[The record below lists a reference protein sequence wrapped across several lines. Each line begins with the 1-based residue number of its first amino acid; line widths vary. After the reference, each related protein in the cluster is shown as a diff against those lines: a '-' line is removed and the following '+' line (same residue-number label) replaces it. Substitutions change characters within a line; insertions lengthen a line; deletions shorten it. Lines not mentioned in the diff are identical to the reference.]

1 MVNQTENSAELF
13 AVVGAGYRTYE
24 PPKRKRTFREK
35 LKGKPIFSPILRFE
49 KREIHTVF
57 LCFPNLALTKN
68 LSPRLLAKSCGA
80 ALKTG
85 ISGRKTRKKEDRMP
99 KRKPSFNT
107 IYISERVQECLRPI
121 ARCALT
127 TVVAPM
133 GYGKTTAI
141 NWFLAEKTKGGKA
154 VAIRLSIYSEKLPML
169 WRSAQD
175 AFRFAGLDVLSAFD
189 FPTGE
194 AAATLVLEELCRA
207 FSSGKTAY
215 YLFLDDFHLLR
226 DERAVRFICRIS
238 ARLPENAHLIVA
250 SRDRFLPAGEIV
262 RLGGNLH
269 QIGMEQLRLNHTELA
284 VYAHRCGADLSEQQ
298 LEALLRSSEGWF
310 SAIYLNLR
318 ALSERG
324 RLPDG
329 SSDIFEMFTAAMIDP
344 LEPDRQEFLA
354 VMGLAD
360 EFTAEMARFVTEN
373 PETDAIIQDLTCQN
387 AFVTRLPD
395 SQRYRFHHM
404 MKECALRKFH
414 TLPQTVQTRYW
425 NRFGSWYGAHGQ
437 YLHALGAYGRSGNND
452 AALTIIEK
460 DAGNLLSAL
469 HPEELLE
476 RLNACPE
483 EVLMRHP
490 TAILVLMRR
499 LFTWRQI
506 PKMLQLKALLER
518 AIAERSDMPE
528 EERGNLLGECDL
540 IMSFLMYNDITKMS
554 QLHRSASRQMS
565 RPAVTIQAGSS
576 WTFGSPSV
584 LMMYYRAPGELQKE
598 MHEMHE
604 CMPHY
609 YRITNGHG
617 LGAELVM
624 DAEASFMQGKLREAE
639 IGLARA
645 RAAIAGSGQEN
656 MALCCDFLELRLLGS
671 GGRRRLDVKA
681 RAEALLARHDV
692 VLLNMFESILAY
704 YYALLQE
711 AEKIPDVFRIHR
723 LDTVNYFAPGKPM
736 MELIENQVYLA
747 QGEFPRVIGRS
758 EPQLAVCE
766 SLHYALVALHIRLQT
781 ASAYEALGNRAMA
794 RKLLVRALEDA
805 EPDGFVLP
813 FAENAPYLM
822 DHYSALSRE
831 LETPFAASV
840 CELSGRWLSRQ
851 QTSGSRQE
859 PIEALR
865 ELSERERSVAQLMA
879 LRKTNRE
886 IAETL
891 FLSEGTVKQYINR
904 IYSKLQLTGTAQEKR
919 RALTALLQKN

>member
-1 MVNQTENSAELF
+1 
-13 AVVGAGYRTYE
+13 
-24 PPKRKRTFREK
+24 
-35 LKGKPIFSPILRFE
+35 
-49 KREIHTVF
+49 
-57 LCFPNLALTKN
+57 
-68 LSPRLLAKSCGA
+68 
-80 ALKTG
+80 
-85 ISGRKTRKKEDRMP
+85 MP

-107 IYISERVQECLRPI
+107 IYISKRVQECLCPI
-121 ARCALT
+121 AHCALT

-154 VAIRLSIYSEKLPML
+154 VAIRMSIYSEKLPML

-175 AFRFAGLDVLSAFD
+175 AFRFAGLDVLSAYD

-194 AAATLVLEELCRA
+194 AAAMLVLEELCRA

-238 ARLPENAHLIVA
+238 ARLPDNAHLIVA

-269 QIGMEQLRLNHTELA
+269 QIGMEHLRLNHTELA
-284 VYAHRCGADLSEQQ
+284 VYAHRCGAELSEQQ

-324 RLPDG
+324 RLPDA

-344 LEPDRQEFLA
+344 LPPGRQEFLA

-404 MKECALRKFH
+404 MKECALRKFR
-414 TLPQTVQTRYW
+414 TLPEQSQTRYW
-425 NRFGSWYGAHGQ
+425 NRFGVWYGAHGQ

-483 EVLMRHP
+483 EVLTRHP

-518 AIAERSDMPE
+518 AIAESTDMPE

-554 QLHRSASRQMS
+554 RLHRSASRQMS

-598 MHEMHE
+598 THEMHE

-639 IGLARA
+639 IGLERA
-645 RAAIAGSGQEN
+645 RAAIAGSRQEN
-656 MALCCDFLELRLLGS
+656 MALCCDFLELRLLRS
-671 GGRRRLDVKA
+671 GGRHRLDIKA

-711 AEKIPDVFRIHR
+711 PEKIPDVFRLHR

-758 EPQLAVCE
+758 EPLLSVCG

-822 DHYSALSRE
+822 NHYSALSRE
-831 LETPFAASV
+831 LETPFAAAV
-840 CELSGRWLSRQ
+840 CELSECWISRQ

>member
-1 MVNQTENSAELF
+1 
-13 AVVGAGYRTYE
+13 
-24 PPKRKRTFREK
+24 
-35 LKGKPIFSPILRFE
+35 
-49 KREIHTVF
+49 
-57 LCFPNLALTKN
+57 
-68 LSPRLLAKSCGA
+68 
-80 ALKTG
+80 
-85 ISGRKTRKKEDRMP
+85 MP

-189 FPTGE
+189 FPTSE

-269 QIGMEQLRLNHTELA
+269 QIGMEHLRLNHTELA
-284 VYAHRCGADLSEQQ
+284 VYAHRCGAELSEQQ

-324 RLPDG
+324 RLPDA

-344 LEPDRQEFLA
+344 LPPGRQEFLA

-404 MKECALRKFH
+404 MKECALRKFR
-414 TLPQTVQTRYW
+414 TLPEQSQICYW
-425 NRFGSWYGAHGQ
+425 NRFGSWYGAQGQ
-437 YLHALGAYGRSGNND
+437 YLHALGAYGRSGNSD

-483 EVLMRHP
+483 EVLTRHP

-518 AIAERSDMPE
+518 AIAESPDMPE

-554 QLHRSASRQMS
+554 ELHRSASRQMS

-598 MHEMHE
+598 THEMHE

-624 DAEASFMQGKLREAE
+624 DAEASFMQGKLHEAE

-671 GGRRRLDVKA
+671 GGRHRLDVKA

-711 AEKIPDVFRIHR
+711 AEKIPDVFRLHR

-758 EPQLAVCE
+758 EPLLSGCE

-822 DHYSALSRE
+822 NHYSALSRE

-840 CELSGRWLSRQ
+840 CELSERWLSRQ

>member
-1 MVNQTENSAELF
+1 
-13 AVVGAGYRTYE
+13 
-24 PPKRKRTFREK
+24 
-35 LKGKPIFSPILRFE
+35 
-49 KREIHTVF
+49 
-57 LCFPNLALTKN
+57 
-68 LSPRLLAKSCGA
+68 
-80 ALKTG
+80 
-85 ISGRKTRKKEDRMP
+85 MP

-154 VAIRLSIYSEKLPML
+154 VAIRMSIYSEKLPML

-269 QIGMEQLRLNHTELA
+269 QIGMEHLRLNHTELA
-284 VYAHRCGADLSEQQ
+284 VYAHRCGAELSEQQ

-324 RLPDG
+324 RLPDA

-344 LEPDRQEFLA
+344 LPPGRQEFLA

-404 MKECALRKFH
+404 MKECALRKFR
-414 TLPQTVQTRYW
+414 TLPEQSQICYW
-425 NRFGSWYGAHGQ
+425 NRFGSWYGAQGQ
-437 YLHALGAYGRSGNND
+437 YLHALGAYGRSGNSD

-483 EVLMRHP
+483 EVLTRHP

-518 AIAERSDMPE
+518 AIAESPDMPE

-554 QLHRSASRQMS
+554 ELHRSASRQMS
-565 RPAVTIQAGSS
+565 RSAVTIQAGSS

-598 MHEMHE
+598 TREMHE

-624 DAEASFMQGKLREAE
+624 DAEASFMQGKLHEAE

-711 AEKIPDVFRIHR
+711 AEKIPDVFRLHR

-758 EPQLAVCE
+758 EPLLSGCE

-822 DHYSALSRE
+822 NHYSALSRE

-840 CELSGRWLSRQ
+840 CELSERWLSRQ

>member
-1 MVNQTENSAELF
+1 
-13 AVVGAGYRTYE
+13 
-24 PPKRKRTFREK
+24 
-35 LKGKPIFSPILRFE
+35 
-49 KREIHTVF
+49 
-57 LCFPNLALTKN
+57 
-68 LSPRLLAKSCGA
+68 
-80 ALKTG
+80 
-85 ISGRKTRKKEDRMP
+85 MP

-189 FPTGE
+189 FPTSE

-269 QIGMEQLRLNHTELA
+269 QIGMEHLRLNHTELA
-284 VYAHRCGADLSEQQ
+284 VYAHRCGAELSEQQ

-324 RLPDG
+324 RLPDA

-344 LEPDRQEFLA
+344 LPPDRQEFLA

-404 MKECALRKFH
+404 MKECALRKFR
-414 TLPQTVQTRYW
+414 TLPEQSQICYW
-425 NRFGSWYGAHGQ
+425 NRFGSWYGAQGQ
-437 YLHALGAYGRSGNND
+437 YLHALGAYGKSGNSD

-483 EVLMRHP
+483 EVLTRHP

-518 AIAERSDMPE
+518 AIAESPDMPE

-554 QLHRSASRQMS
+554 ELHRSASRQMS

-598 MHEMHE
+598 THEMHE

-624 DAEASFMQGKLREAE
+624 DAEASFMQGKLHEAE
-639 IGLARA
+639 IGLERA

-711 AEKIPDVFRIHR
+711 AEKIPDVFRLHR

-758 EPQLAVCE
+758 EPLLSGCE

-794 RKLLVRALEDA
+794 RKLLARALEDA

-822 DHYSALSRE
+822 NHYSALSRE

-840 CELSGRWLSRQ
+840 CELSERWLSRQ

>member
-1 MVNQTENSAELF
+1 MQC
-13 AVVGAGYRTYE
+13 RE
-24 PPKRKRTFREK
+24 P
-35 LKGKPIFSPILRFE
+35 
-49 KREIHTVF
+49 
-57 LCFPNLALTKN
+57 
-68 LSPRLLAKSCGA
+68 
-80 ALKTG
+80 
-85 ISGRKTRKKEDRMP
+85 RKKEDAMS

-154 VAIRLSIYSEKLPML
+154 VAIRMSIYSEKLPML

-269 QIGMEQLRLNHTELA
+269 QIGMEHLRLNHTELA
-284 VYAHRCGADLSEQQ
+284 VYAHRCGAELSEQQ

-324 RLPDG
+324 RLPDA

-344 LEPDRQEFLA
+344 LPPGRQEFLA

-404 MKECALRKFH
+404 MKECALRKFR
-414 TLPQTVQTRYW
+414 TLPEQSQICYW
-425 NRFGSWYGAHGQ
+425 NRFGSWYGAQGQ
-437 YLHALGAYGRSGNND
+437 YLHALGAYGRSGNSD

-483 EVLMRHP
+483 EVLTRHP

-518 AIAERSDMPE
+518 AIAESPDMPE

-554 QLHRSASRQMS
+554 ELHRSASRQMS

-598 MHEMHE
+598 TREMHE

-624 DAEASFMQGKLREAE
+624 DAEASFMQGKLHEAE

-711 AEKIPDVFRIHR
+711 AEKIPDVFRLHR

-758 EPQLAVCE
+758 EPLLSGCE

-822 DHYSALSRE
+822 NHYSALSRE

-840 CELSGRWLSRQ
+840 CELSERWLSRQ

-865 ELSERERSVAQLMA
+865 ELSESERSVAQLMA

>member
-1 MVNQTENSAELF
+1 
-13 AVVGAGYRTYE
+13 
-24 PPKRKRTFREK
+24 
-35 LKGKPIFSPILRFE
+35 
-49 KREIHTVF
+49 
-57 LCFPNLALTKN
+57 
-68 LSPRLLAKSCGA
+68 
-80 ALKTG
+80 
-85 ISGRKTRKKEDRMP
+85 MP

-154 VAIRLSIYSEKLPML
+154 VAIRMSIYSEKLPML

-269 QIGMEQLRLNHTELA
+269 QIGMEHLRLNHTELA
-284 VYAHRCGADLSEQQ
+284 VYAHRCGAELSEQQ
-298 LEALLRSSEGWF
+298 MEALLRSSEGWF

-324 RLPDG
+324 RLPDA

-344 LEPDRQEFLA
+344 LPPDRQEFLA

-404 MKECALRKFH
+404 MKECALRKFR
-414 TLPQTVQTRYW
+414 TLPEQSQICYW
-425 NRFGSWYGAHGQ
+425 NRFGSWYGAQGQ
-437 YLHALGAYGRSGNND
+437 YLHALGAYGRSGNSD

-483 EVLMRHP
+483 EVLTRHP

-518 AIAERSDMPE
+518 AIAESPDMPE

-554 QLHRSASRQMS
+554 ELHRSASRQMS

-598 MHEMHE
+598 TREMHE

-624 DAEASFMQGKLREAE
+624 DAEASFMQGRLHEAE
-639 IGLARA
+639 IGLERA
-645 RAAIAGSGQEN
+645 RAAIVGSGQEN

-711 AEKIPDVFRIHR
+711 AEKIPDVFRLHR

-758 EPQLAVCE
+758 EPLLSGCE

-805 EPDGFVLP
+805 QPDGFVLP

-822 DHYSALSRE
+822 NHYSALSRE
-831 LETPFAASV
+831 LETPFAAAV
-840 CELSGRWLSRQ
+840 CEASGQWLSRKE
-851 QTSGSRQE
+851 TSGAPCE
-859 PIEALR
+859 LPEALR

>member
-1 MVNQTENSAELF
+1 
-13 AVVGAGYRTYE
+13 
-24 PPKRKRTFREK
+24 
-35 LKGKPIFSPILRFE
+35 
-49 KREIHTVF
+49 
-57 LCFPNLALTKN
+57 
-68 LSPRLLAKSCGA
+68 
-80 ALKTG
+80 
-85 ISGRKTRKKEDRMP
+85 MP

-107 IYISERVQECLRPI
+107 IYISERVQECLCPI
-121 ARCALT
+121 AHCALT

-154 VAIRLSIYSEKLPML
+154 VAIRMSIYSEKLPML

-175 AFRFAGLDVLSAFD
+175 AFRFAGLDVLSAYD

-238 ARLPENAHLIVA
+238 ARLPDNAHLIVA

-269 QIGMEQLRLNHTELA
+269 QIGMEHLRLNHTELA
-284 VYAHRCGADLSEQQ
+284 VYAHRCGAELSEQQ

-324 RLPDG
+324 RLPDA

-344 LEPDRQEFLA
+344 LPPGRQEFLA

-404 MKECALRKFH
+404 MKECALRKFR
-414 TLPQTVQTRYW
+414 TLPEQSQTRYW
-425 NRFGSWYGAHGQ
+425 NRFGVWYGAQGQ

-483 EVLMRHP
+483 EVLTRHP

-518 AIAERSDMPE
+518 AIAESPDMPE

-540 IMSFLMYNDITKMS
+540 IMSFLLYNDITKMS
-554 QLHRSASRQMS
+554 RLHRSASRQMS

-598 MHEMHE
+598 THEMHE

-639 IGLARA
+639 IGLERA

-656 MALCCDFLELRLLGS
+656 MALCCDFLELRLLRS
-671 GGRRRLDVKA
+671 GGRHRLDIKA

-711 AEKIPDVFRIHR
+711 PEKIPDVFRLHR

-758 EPQLAVCE
+758 EPLLSGCG

-822 DHYSALSRE
+822 DLYLALSRE

-840 CELSGRWLSRQ
+840 CELSERWLSQQ

>member
-1 MVNQTENSAELF
+1 
-13 AVVGAGYRTYE
+13 
-24 PPKRKRTFREK
+24 
-35 LKGKPIFSPILRFE
+35 
-49 KREIHTVF
+49 
-57 LCFPNLALTKN
+57 
-68 LSPRLLAKSCGA
+68 
-80 ALKTG
+80 
-85 ISGRKTRKKEDRMP
+85 MP

-269 QIGMEQLRLNHTELA
+269 QIGMEHLRLNHTELA
-284 VYAHRCGADLSEQQ
+284 VYAHRCGAELSEQQ

-324 RLPDG
+324 RLPDA

-344 LEPDRQEFLA
+344 LPPDRQEFLA

-404 MKECALRKFH
+404 MKECALRKFR
-414 TLPQTVQTRYW
+414 TLPEQSQICYW
-425 NRFGSWYGAHGQ
+425 NRFGSWYGAQGQ
-437 YLHALGAYGRSGNND
+437 YLHALSAYRMSGNSD

-483 EVLMRHP
+483 EVLTRHP

-518 AIAERSDMPE
+518 AIAESPDMPE

-554 QLHRSASRQMS
+554 ELHRSASRQMS

-598 MHEMHE
+598 THEMHE

-639 IGLARA
+639 IGLERA
-645 RAAIAGSGQEN
+645 RAAIAGSRQEN
-656 MALCCDFLELRLLGS
+656 MALCCDFLELRLLRS

-711 AEKIPDVFRIHR
+711 AEKIPDVFRLHR

-758 EPQLAVCE
+758 EPLLSGCE

-822 DHYSALSRE
+822 NHYSALSRE

-840 CELSGRWLSRQ
+840 CELSERWLSRQ

>member
-1 MVNQTENSAELF
+1 
-13 AVVGAGYRTYE
+13 
-24 PPKRKRTFREK
+24 
-35 LKGKPIFSPILRFE
+35 
-49 KREIHTVF
+49 
-57 LCFPNLALTKN
+57 
-68 LSPRLLAKSCGA
+68 
-80 ALKTG
+80 
-85 ISGRKTRKKEDRMP
+85 MP

-189 FPTGE
+189 FPTSE

-269 QIGMEQLRLNHTELA
+269 QIGMEHLRLNHTELA
-284 VYAHRCGADLSEQQ
+284 VYAHRCGAELSEQQ

-324 RLPDG
+324 RLPDA

-344 LEPDRQEFLA
+344 LPPDRQEFLA

-404 MKECALRKFH
+404 MKECALRKFR
-414 TLPQTVQTRYW
+414 TLPEQSQICYW
-425 NRFGSWYGAHGQ
+425 NRFGSWYGVQGQ
-437 YLHALGAYGRSGNND
+437 YLHALGAYGKSGNSD

-483 EVLMRHP
+483 EVLTRHP

-518 AIAERSDMPE
+518 AIAESPDMPE

-554 QLHRSASRQMS
+554 ELHRSASRQMS

-598 MHEMHE
+598 TREMHE

-624 DAEASFMQGKLREAE
+624 DAEASFMQGKLHEAE

-711 AEKIPDVFRIHR
+711 AEKIPDVFRLHR

-758 EPQLAVCE
+758 EPLLSGCE

-794 RKLLVRALEDA
+794 RKLLARALEDA

-822 DHYSALSRE
+822 NHYSALSRE

-840 CELSGRWLSRQ
+840 CELSERWLSRQ

>member
-1 MVNQTENSAELF
+1 
-13 AVVGAGYRTYE
+13 
-24 PPKRKRTFREK
+24 
-35 LKGKPIFSPILRFE
+35 
-49 KREIHTVF
+49 
-57 LCFPNLALTKN
+57 
-68 LSPRLLAKSCGA
+68 
-80 ALKTG
+80 
-85 ISGRKTRKKEDRMP
+85 MP

-154 VAIRLSIYSEKLPML
+154 VAIRMSIYSEKLPML

-269 QIGMEQLRLNHTELA
+269 QIGMEHLRLNHTELA
-284 VYAHRCGADLSEQQ
+284 VYAHRCGAELSEQQ

-324 RLPDG
+324 RLPDA

-344 LEPDRQEFLA
+344 LPPGRQEFLA

-360 EFTAEMARFVTEN
+360 EFTAEMALFVTEN

-404 MKECALRKFH
+404 MKECALRKFR
-414 TLPQTVQTRYW
+414 TLPEQSQICYW
-425 NRFGSWYGAHGQ
+425 NRFGSWYGAQGQ
-437 YLHALGAYGRSGNND
+437 YLHTLGAYGRSGNSD

-483 EVLMRHP
+483 EVLTRHP

-518 AIAERSDMPE
+518 AIAESPDMPE

-554 QLHRSASRQMS
+554 ELHRSASRQMS

-598 MHEMHE
+598 TREMHE

-624 DAEASFMQGKLREAE
+624 DAEASFMQGKLHEAE

-711 AEKIPDVFRIHR
+711 AEKIPDVFRLHR

-758 EPQLAVCE
+758 EPLLSGCE

-822 DHYSALSRE
+822 NHYSALSRE

-840 CELSGRWLSRQ
+840 CELSERWLSRQ

-865 ELSERERSVAQLMA
+865 ELSESERSVAQLMA

>member
-1 MVNQTENSAELF
+1 
-13 AVVGAGYRTYE
+13 
-24 PPKRKRTFREK
+24 
-35 LKGKPIFSPILRFE
+35 
-49 KREIHTVF
+49 
-57 LCFPNLALTKN
+57 
-68 LSPRLLAKSCGA
+68 
-80 ALKTG
+80 
-85 ISGRKTRKKEDRMP
+85 MP

-121 ARCALT
+121 AHCALT

-154 VAIRLSIYSEKLPML
+154 VAIRMSIYSEKLPML

-238 ARLPENAHLIVA
+238 ARLPDNAHLIVA

-269 QIGMEQLRLNHTELA
+269 QIGMEHLRLNHTELA
-284 VYAHRCGADLSEQQ
+284 VYAHRCGAELSEQQ

-324 RLPDG
+324 RLPDA

-344 LEPDRQEFLA
+344 LPPGRQEFLA
-354 VMGLAD
+354 VLGMAD

-404 MKECALRKFH
+404 MKECALRKFR
-414 TLPQTVQTRYW
+414 TLPEQSQICYW

-437 YLHALGAYGRSGNND
+437 YLHALSAYRMSGNND

-483 EVLMRHP
+483 EVLTRHP

-518 AIAERSDMPE
+518 AIAESPDMPE

-554 QLHRSASRQMS
+554 ELHRSASRQMS

-598 MHEMHE
+598 THEMHE

-639 IGLARA
+639 IGLERA
-645 RAAIAGSGQEN
+645 RAAIAGSRQEN
-656 MALCCDFLELRLLGS
+656 MALCCDFLELRLLRS
-671 GGRRRLDVKA
+671 GGRHSLDIKA

-711 AEKIPDVFRIHR
+711 PEKIPDVFRLHR

-758 EPQLAVCE
+758 ELLLSVCE

-805 EPDGFVLP
+805 QPDGFVLP

-822 DHYSALSRE
+822 NHYSALSRE
-831 LETPFAASV
+831 LETPFAAAV
-840 CELSGRWLSRQ
+840 CEASGQWLSRKE
-851 QTSGSRQE
+851 TSGAPCE
-859 PIEALR
+859 LPEALR

>member
-1 MVNQTENSAELF
+1 
-13 AVVGAGYRTYE
+13 
-24 PPKRKRTFREK
+24 
-35 LKGKPIFSPILRFE
+35 
-49 KREIHTVF
+49 
-57 LCFPNLALTKN
+57 
-68 LSPRLLAKSCGA
+68 
-80 ALKTG
+80 
-85 ISGRKTRKKEDRMP
+85 MP

-269 QIGMEQLRLNHTELA
+269 QIGMEHLRLNHTELA
-284 VYAHRCGADLSEQQ
+284 VYAHRCGAELSEQQ

-324 RLPDG
+324 RLPDA

-344 LEPDRQEFLA
+344 LPPGRQEFLA

-404 MKECALRKFH
+404 MKECALRKFR
-414 TLPQTVQTRYW
+414 TLPEQSQICYW
-425 NRFGSWYGAHGQ
+425 NRFGSWYGAQGQ
-437 YLHALGAYGRSGNND
+437 YLHALGAYGRSGNSD

-483 EVLMRHP
+483 EVLKRHP

-518 AIAERSDMPE
+518 AIAESPDMPE

-554 QLHRSASRQMS
+554 ELHRSASRQMS

-598 MHEMHE
+598 THEMHE

-624 DAEASFMQGKLREAE
+624 DAEASFMQGKLHEAE

-711 AEKIPDVFRIHR
+711 AEKIPDVFRLHR

-758 EPQLAVCE
+758 EPLLSGCE

-822 DHYSALSRE
+822 NHYSALSRE

-840 CELSGRWLSRQ
+840 CELSERWLSRQ

-865 ELSERERSVAQLMA
+865 ELSESERSVAQLMA

>member
-1 MVNQTENSAELF
+1 
-13 AVVGAGYRTYE
+13 
-24 PPKRKRTFREK
+24 
-35 LKGKPIFSPILRFE
+35 
-49 KREIHTVF
+49 
-57 LCFPNLALTKN
+57 
-68 LSPRLLAKSCGA
+68 
-80 ALKTG
+80 
-85 ISGRKTRKKEDRMP
+85 MP

-189 FPTGE
+189 FPTGD

-269 QIGMEQLRLNHTELA
+269 QIGMEHLRLNHTELA
-284 VYAHRCGADLSEQQ
+284 VYAHRCGAELSEQQ

-324 RLPDG
+324 RLPDA

-344 LEPDRQEFLA
+344 LPPGRQEFLA

-404 MKECALRKFH
+404 MKECALRKFR
-414 TLPQTVQTRYW
+414 TLPEQSQICYW

-437 YLHALGAYGRSGNND
+437 YLHALSAYRMSGNND

-483 EVLMRHP
+483 EVLTRHP

-518 AIAERSDMPE
+518 AIAESPDMPE

-554 QLHRSASRQMS
+554 ELHRSASRQMS

-598 MHEMHE
+598 THEMHE

-639 IGLARA
+639 IGLERA
-645 RAAIAGSGQEN
+645 RAAIVGSGQEN
-656 MALCCDFLELRLLGS
+656 MALCCDFLELRLLRS

-711 AEKIPDVFRIHR
+711 AEKIPDVFRLHR

-758 EPQLAVCE
+758 EPLLSGCE

-822 DHYSALSRE
+822 NHYSALSRE

-840 CELSGRWLSRQ
+840 CELSERWLSRKE
-851 QTSGSRQE
+851 TSGAPCE
-859 PIEALR
+859 LPEALR

>member
-1 MVNQTENSAELF
+1 
-13 AVVGAGYRTYE
+13 
-24 PPKRKRTFREK
+24 
-35 LKGKPIFSPILRFE
+35 
-49 KREIHTVF
+49 
-57 LCFPNLALTKN
+57 
-68 LSPRLLAKSCGA
+68 
-80 ALKTG
+80 
-85 ISGRKTRKKEDRMP
+85 MP

-189 FPTGE
+189 FPTSE

-269 QIGMEQLRLNHTELA
+269 QIGMEHLRLNHTELA
-284 VYAHRCGADLSEQQ
+284 VYAHRCGAELSEQQ

-324 RLPDG
+324 RLPDA

-344 LEPDRQEFLA
+344 LPPGRQEFLA

-404 MKECALRKFH
+404 MKECALRKFR
-414 TLPQTVQTRYW
+414 TLPEQSQICYW
-425 NRFGSWYGAHGQ
+425 NRFGSWYGAQGQ
-437 YLHALGAYGRSGNND
+437 YLHALGAYGRSCNSD

-483 EVLMRHP
+483 EVLTRHP

-518 AIAERSDMPE
+518 AIAESPDMPE

-598 MHEMHE
+598 THEMHE

-639 IGLARA
+639 IGLERA
-645 RAAIAGSGQEN
+645 RAAIVGSGQEN
-656 MALCCDFLELRLLGS
+656 MALCCDFLELRLLRS

-711 AEKIPDVFRIHR
+711 AEKIPDVFRLHR

-758 EPQLAVCE
+758 EPLLSGCE

-822 DHYSALSRE
+822 NHYSALSRE

-840 CELSGRWLSRQ
+840 CEASGQWLSRKE
-851 QTSGSRQE
+851 TSGAPCE
-859 PIEALR
+859 LPEALR

>member
-1 MVNQTENSAELF
+1 
-13 AVVGAGYRTYE
+13 
-24 PPKRKRTFREK
+24 
-35 LKGKPIFSPILRFE
+35 
-49 KREIHTVF
+49 
-57 LCFPNLALTKN
+57 
-68 LSPRLLAKSCGA
+68 
-80 ALKTG
+80 
-85 ISGRKTRKKEDRMP
+85 MP

-154 VAIRLSIYSEKLPML
+154 VAIRMSIYSEKLPML

-189 FPTGE
+189 FPTSE

-269 QIGMEQLRLNHTELA
+269 QIGMEHLRLNHTELA
-284 VYAHRCGADLSEQQ
+284 VYAHRCGAELSEQQ
-298 LEALLRSSEGWF
+298 LEELLRSSEGWF

-324 RLPDG
+324 RLPDA

-344 LEPDRQEFLA
+344 LPPGRQEFLA

-404 MKECALRKFH
+404 MKECALRKFR
-414 TLPQTVQTRYW
+414 TLPEQSQICYW
-425 NRFGSWYGAHGQ
+425 NRFGSWYGAQGQ
-437 YLHALGAYGRSGNND
+437 YLHALGAYGRSGNSD

-483 EVLMRHP
+483 EVLTRHP

-518 AIAERSDMPE
+518 AIAESPDMPE

-554 QLHRSASRQMS
+554 ELHRSASRQMS

-598 MHEMHE
+598 TREMHE

-624 DAEASFMQGKLREAE
+624 DAEASFMQGKLHEAE

-711 AEKIPDVFRIHR
+711 AEKIPDVFRLHR

-758 EPQLAVCE
+758 EPLLSGCE

-822 DHYSALSRE
+822 NHYSALSRE

-840 CELSGRWLSRQ
+840 CELSERWLSRQ

-865 ELSERERSVAQLMA
+865 ELSESERSVAQLMA

>member
-1 MVNQTENSAELF
+1 
-13 AVVGAGYRTYE
+13 
-24 PPKRKRTFREK
+24 
-35 LKGKPIFSPILRFE
+35 
-49 KREIHTVF
+49 
-57 LCFPNLALTKN
+57 
-68 LSPRLLAKSCGA
+68 
-80 ALKTG
+80 
-85 ISGRKTRKKEDRMP
+85 MP

-154 VAIRLSIYSEKLPML
+154 VAIRMSIYSEKLPML

-269 QIGMEQLRLNHTELA
+269 QIGMEHLRLNHTELA
-284 VYAHRCGADLSEQQ
+284 VYAHRCGAELSEQQ

-324 RLPDG
+324 RLPDA

-344 LEPDRQEFLA
+344 LPPGRQEFLA

-404 MKECALRKFH
+404 MKECALRKFR
-414 TLPQTVQTRYW
+414 TLPEQSQICYW
-425 NRFGSWYGAHGQ
+425 NRFGSWYGAQGQ
-437 YLHALGAYGRSGNND
+437 YLHALGAYGRSGNSD

-483 EVLMRHP
+483 EVLTRHP

-518 AIAERSDMPE
+518 AIAESPDMPE

-554 QLHRSASRQMS
+554 ELHRSASRQMS

-598 MHEMHE
+598 TREMHE

-624 DAEASFMQGKLREAE
+624 DAEASFMQGKLHEAE

-711 AEKIPDVFRIHR
+711 AEKILDVFRLHR

-758 EPQLAVCE
+758 EPLLSGCE

-822 DHYSALSRE
+822 NHYSALSRE

-840 CELSGRWLSRQ
+840 CELSERWLSRQ

-865 ELSERERSVAQLMA
+865 ELSESERSVAQLMA

>member
-1 MVNQTENSAELF
+1 
-13 AVVGAGYRTYE
+13 
-24 PPKRKRTFREK
+24 
-35 LKGKPIFSPILRFE
+35 
-49 KREIHTVF
+49 
-57 LCFPNLALTKN
+57 
-68 LSPRLLAKSCGA
+68 
-80 ALKTG
+80 
-85 ISGRKTRKKEDRMP
+85 MP

-107 IYISERVQECLRPI
+107 IYISERVQECLCPI
-121 ARCALT
+121 AHCALT

-154 VAIRLSIYSEKLPML
+154 VAIRMSIYSEKLPML

-175 AFRFAGLDVLSAFD
+175 AFRFAGLDVLSAYD

-238 ARLPENAHLIVA
+238 ARLPDNAHLIVA

-269 QIGMEQLRLNHTELA
+269 QIGMEHLRLNHTELA
-284 VYAHRCGADLSEQQ
+284 VYAHRCGAELSEQQ

-324 RLPDG
+324 RLPDA

-344 LEPDRQEFLA
+344 LPPDRQEFLA

-404 MKECALRKFH
+404 MKECALRKFR
-414 TLPQTVQTRYW
+414 TLPEQSQTRYW
-425 NRFGSWYGAHGQ
+425 NRFGVWYGAHGQ

-483 EVLMRHP
+483 EVLTRHP

-518 AIAERSDMPE
+518 AIAESPDMPE

-540 IMSFLMYNDITKMS
+540 IMSFLLYNDITKMS
-554 QLHRSASRQMS
+554 RLHRSASRQMS

-598 MHEMHE
+598 THEMHE

-639 IGLARA
+639 IGLERA

-656 MALCCDFLELRLLGS
+656 MALCCDFLELRLLRS
-671 GGRRRLDVKA
+671 GGRHRLDIKA

-711 AEKIPDVFRIHR
+711 PEKIPDVFRLHR

-758 EPQLAVCE
+758 EPLLSVCG

-822 DHYSALSRE
+822 DLYLALSRE

-840 CELSGRWLSRQ
+840 CELSERWLSQQ

>member
-1 MVNQTENSAELF
+1 
-13 AVVGAGYRTYE
+13 
-24 PPKRKRTFREK
+24 
-35 LKGKPIFSPILRFE
+35 
-49 KREIHTVF
+49 
-57 LCFPNLALTKN
+57 
-68 LSPRLLAKSCGA
+68 
-80 ALKTG
+80 
-85 ISGRKTRKKEDRMP
+85 MP

-107 IYISERVQECLRPI
+107 IYISKRVQECLCPI
-121 ARCALT
+121 AHCALT

-154 VAIRLSIYSEKLPML
+154 VAIRMSIYSEKLPML

-194 AAATLVLEELCRA
+194 AATTLVLEELCRA

-238 ARLPENAHLIVA
+238 ARLPDNAHLIVA

-269 QIGMEQLRLNHTELA
+269 QIGMEHLRLNHTELA
-284 VYAHRCGADLSEQQ
+284 VYAHRCGAELSEQQ

-324 RLPDG
+324 RLPDA

-344 LEPDRQEFLA
+344 LPPGRQEFLA

-404 MKECALRKFH
+404 MKECALRKFR
-414 TLPQTVQTRYW
+414 TLPEQSQICYW
-425 NRFGSWYGAHGQ
+425 NRFGVWYGAHGQ

-518 AIAERSDMPE
+518 AIAESTDMPE

-554 QLHRSASRQMS
+554 RLHRSASRQMS

-598 MHEMHE
+598 THEMHE

-639 IGLARA
+639 IGLERA
-645 RAAIAGSGQEN
+645 RAAIAGSRQEN
-656 MALCCDFLELRLLGS
+656 MALCCDFLELRLLRS
-671 GGRRRLDVKA
+671 GGRHRLDIKA

-711 AEKIPDVFRIHR
+711 PEKIPDVFRLQR

-758 EPQLAVCE
+758 EPLLSVCG

-822 DHYSALSRE
+822 DLYLALSRE

-840 CELSGRWLSRQ
+840 CELSERWLSQQ

>member
-1 MVNQTENSAELF
+1 
-13 AVVGAGYRTYE
+13 
-24 PPKRKRTFREK
+24 
-35 LKGKPIFSPILRFE
+35 
-49 KREIHTVF
+49 
-57 LCFPNLALTKN
+57 
-68 LSPRLLAKSCGA
+68 
-80 ALKTG
+80 
-85 ISGRKTRKKEDRMP
+85 MP

-141 NWFLAEKTKGGKA
+141 NWFLAEKTNGGKA
-154 VAIRLSIYSEKLPML
+154 VAIRMSIYSEKLPML

-269 QIGMEQLRLNHTELA
+269 QIGMEHLRLNHTELA
-284 VYAHRCGADLSEQQ
+284 VYAHRCGAELSEQQ

-324 RLPDG
+324 RLPDA

-344 LEPDRQEFLA
+344 LPPGRQEFLA

-404 MKECALRKFH
+404 MKECALRKFR
-414 TLPQTVQTRYW
+414 TLPEQSQICYW
-425 NRFGSWYGAHGQ
+425 NRFGSWYGAQGQ
-437 YLHALGAYGRSGNND
+437 YLHALGAYGRSGNSD

-483 EVLMRHP
+483 EVLTRHP

-518 AIAERSDMPE
+518 AIAESPDMPE

-554 QLHRSASRQMS
+554 ELHRSASRQMS

-598 MHEMHE
+598 TREMHE

-624 DAEASFMQGKLREAE
+624 DAEASFMQGKLHEAE

-711 AEKIPDVFRIHR
+711 AEKIPDVFRLHR

-758 EPQLAVCE
+758 EPLLSGCE

-822 DHYSALSRE
+822 NHYSALSRE

-840 CELSGRWLSRQ
+840 CELSERWLSRQ

-865 ELSERERSVAQLMA
+865 ELSESERSVAQLMA

>member
-1 MVNQTENSAELF
+1 
-13 AVVGAGYRTYE
+13 
-24 PPKRKRTFREK
+24 
-35 LKGKPIFSPILRFE
+35 
-49 KREIHTVF
+49 
-57 LCFPNLALTKN
+57 
-68 LSPRLLAKSCGA
+68 
-80 ALKTG
+80 
-85 ISGRKTRKKEDRMP
+85 MP

-189 FPTGE
+189 FPTSE

-269 QIGMEQLRLNHTELA
+269 QIGMEHLRLNHTELA
-284 VYAHRCGADLSEQQ
+284 VYAHRCGAEISEQQ

-324 RLPDG
+324 RLPDA

-344 LEPDRQEFLA
+344 LPPGRQEFLA

-404 MKECALRKFH
+404 MKECALRKFR
-414 TLPQTVQTRYW
+414 TLPEQSQICYW
-425 NRFGSWYGAHGQ
+425 NRFGSWYGAQGQ
-437 YLHALGAYGRSGNND
+437 YLHALGAYGRSGNSD

-483 EVLMRHP
+483 EVLTRHP

-518 AIAERSDMPE
+518 AIAESPDMPE

-554 QLHRSASRQMS
+554 ELHRSASRQMS

-598 MHEMHE
+598 THEMHE

-624 DAEASFMQGKLREAE
+624 DAEASFMQGKLHEAE

-671 GGRRRLDVKA
+671 GGRHRLDVKA

-704 YYALLQE
+704 YYALLQK
-711 AEKIPDVFRIHR
+711 AEKIPDVFRLHR

-758 EPQLAVCE
+758 EPLLSGCE

-822 DHYSALSRE
+822 NHYSALSRE
-831 LETPFAASV
+831 LETPFAAAV
-840 CELSGRWLSRQ
+840 CEASGQWLSRKE
-851 QTSGSRQE
+851 TSGAPCE
-859 PIEALR
+859 LPEALR

>member
-1 MVNQTENSAELF
+1 
-13 AVVGAGYRTYE
+13 
-24 PPKRKRTFREK
+24 
-35 LKGKPIFSPILRFE
+35 
-49 KREIHTVF
+49 
-57 LCFPNLALTKN
+57 
-68 LSPRLLAKSCGA
+68 
-80 ALKTG
+80 
-85 ISGRKTRKKEDRMP
+85 MP

-154 VAIRLSIYSEKLPML
+154 VAIRMSIYSEKLPML

-269 QIGMEQLRLNHTELA
+269 QIGMEHLRLNHTELA
-284 VYAHRCGADLSEQQ
+284 VYAHRCGAELSEQQ

-324 RLPDG
+324 RLPDA

-344 LEPDRQEFLA
+344 LPPGRQEFLA

-373 PETDAIIQDLTCQN
+373 PQTDAIIQDLTCQN

-404 MKECALRKFH
+404 MKECALRKFR
-414 TLPQTVQTRYW
+414 TLPEQSQICYW
-425 NRFGSWYGAHGQ
+425 NRFGSWYGAQGQ
-437 YLHALGAYGRSGNND
+437 YLHALGAYGKSGNSD

-483 EVLMRHP
+483 EVLTRHP

-518 AIAERSDMPE
+518 AIAESPDMPE

-554 QLHRSASRQMS
+554 ELHRSASRQMS

-598 MHEMHE
+598 THEMHE

-624 DAEASFMQGKLREAE
+624 DAEASFMQGKLHEAE

-711 AEKIPDVFRIHR
+711 AEKIPDVFRLHR

-758 EPQLAVCE
+758 EPLLSGCE

-822 DHYSALSRE
+822 NHYSALSRE

-840 CELSGRWLSRQ
+840 CELSERWLSRQ

>member
-1 MVNQTENSAELF
+1 
-13 AVVGAGYRTYE
+13 
-24 PPKRKRTFREK
+24 
-35 LKGKPIFSPILRFE
+35 
-49 KREIHTVF
+49 
-57 LCFPNLALTKN
+57 
-68 LSPRLLAKSCGA
+68 
-80 ALKTG
+80 
-85 ISGRKTRKKEDRMP
+85 MP

-154 VAIRLSIYSEKLPML
+154 VAIRMSIYSEKLPML

-189 FPTGE
+189 FPTSE
-194 AAATLVLEELCRA
+194 AAAALVLEELCRA

-269 QIGMEQLRLNHTELA
+269 QIGMEHLRLNHTELA
-284 VYAHRCGADLSEQQ
+284 VYAHRCGAELSEQQ
-298 LEALLRSSEGWF
+298 LEALLLSSEGWF

-324 RLPDG
+324 RLPDA

-344 LEPDRQEFLA
+344 LPPDRQEFLA

-404 MKECALRKFH
+404 MKECALRKFR
-414 TLPQTVQTRYW
+414 TLPEQSQVCYW
-425 NRFGSWYGAHGQ
+425 NRFGSWYGAQGQ
-437 YLHALGAYGRSGNND
+437 YLHALGAYGRSGNSD

-483 EVLMRHP
+483 EVLTRHP

-518 AIAERSDMPE
+518 AIAESPDMPE

-554 QLHRSASRQMS
+554 ELHRSASRQMS

-598 MHEMHE
+598 THEMHE

-617 LGAELVM
+617 LGAELAM

-639 IGLARA
+639 IGLERA
-645 RAAIAGSGQEN
+645 RAAIVGSGQEN
-656 MALCCDFLELRLLGS
+656 MALCCDFLELRLLRS

-711 AEKIPDVFRIHR
+711 AEKIPDVFRLHR

-758 EPQLAVCE
+758 EPLLSGCE

-822 DHYSALSRE
+822 NHYSALSRE

-840 CELSGRWLSRQ
+840 CELSERWLSRQ

>member
-1 MVNQTENSAELF
+1 
-13 AVVGAGYRTYE
+13 
-24 PPKRKRTFREK
+24 
-35 LKGKPIFSPILRFE
+35 
-49 KREIHTVF
+49 
-57 LCFPNLALTKN
+57 
-68 LSPRLLAKSCGA
+68 
-80 ALKTG
+80 
-85 ISGRKTRKKEDRMP
+85 MP

-154 VAIRLSIYSEKLPML
+154 VAIRMSIYSEKLPML

-269 QIGMEQLRLNHTELA
+269 QIGMEHLRLNHTELA
-284 VYAHRCGADLSEQQ
+284 VYAHRCGAELSEQQ

-324 RLPDG
+324 RLPDA

-344 LEPDRQEFLA
+344 LPPGRQEFLA

-404 MKECALRKFH
+404 MKECALRKFR
-414 TLPQTVQTRYW
+414 TLPEQSQICYW
-425 NRFGSWYGAHGQ
+425 NRFGSWYGVQGQ
-437 YLHALGAYGRSGNND
+437 YLHALGAYGRSGNSD

-483 EVLMRHP
+483 EVLTRHP

-518 AIAERSDMPE
+518 AIAESPDMPE

-554 QLHRSASRQMS
+554 ELHRSASRQMS

-598 MHEMHE
+598 TREMHE

-624 DAEASFMQGKLREAE
+624 DAEASFMQGKLHEAE

-711 AEKIPDVFRIHR
+711 AEKIPDVFRLHR

-758 EPQLAVCE
+758 EPLLSGCE

-822 DHYSALSRE
+822 NHYSALSRE

-840 CELSGRWLSRQ
+840 CELSERWLSRQ

>member
-1 MVNQTENSAELF
+1 
-13 AVVGAGYRTYE
+13 
-24 PPKRKRTFREK
+24 
-35 LKGKPIFSPILRFE
+35 
-49 KREIHTVF
+49 
-57 LCFPNLALTKN
+57 
-68 LSPRLLAKSCGA
+68 
-80 ALKTG
+80 
-85 ISGRKTRKKEDRMP
+85 MP

-107 IYISERVQECLRPI
+107 IYISKRVQECLCPI
-121 ARCALT
+121 AHCALT

-154 VAIRLSIYSEKLPML
+154 VAIRMSIYSEKLPML

-175 AFRFAGLDVLSAFD
+175 AFRFAGLDVLSAYD

-238 ARLPENAHLIVA
+238 ARLPDNAHLIVA

-269 QIGMEQLRLNHTELA
+269 QIGMEHLRLNHTELA
-284 VYAHRCGADLSEQQ
+284 VYAHRCGAELSEQQ

-324 RLPDG
+324 RLPDA

-344 LEPDRQEFLA
+344 LPPGRQEFLA

-404 MKECALRKFH
+404 MKECALRKFR
-414 TLPQTVQTRYW
+414 TLPEQSQICYW

-483 EVLMRHP
+483 EVLTRHP

-518 AIAERSDMPE
+518 AIAESPDMPE

-540 IMSFLMYNDITKMS
+540 IMSFLLYNDITKMS
-554 QLHRSASRQMS
+554 RLHRSASRQMS

-598 MHEMHE
+598 THEMHE

-639 IGLARA
+639 IGLERA

-656 MALCCDFLELRLLGS
+656 MALCCDFLELRLLRS
-671 GGRRRLDVKA
+671 GGRRRLDIKA

-711 AEKIPDVFRIHR
+711 PEKIPDVFRLHR

-758 EPQLAVCE
+758 EPLLSGCE

-822 DHYSALSRE
+822 NHYSALSRE
-831 LETPFAASV
+831 LETPFAAAV
-840 CELSGRWLSRQ
+840 CELSECWISRQ

>member
-1 MVNQTENSAELF
+1 
-13 AVVGAGYRTYE
+13 
-24 PPKRKRTFREK
+24 
-35 LKGKPIFSPILRFE
+35 
-49 KREIHTVF
+49 
-57 LCFPNLALTKN
+57 
-68 LSPRLLAKSCGA
+68 
-80 ALKTG
+80 
-85 ISGRKTRKKEDRMP
+85 MP

-154 VAIRLSIYSEKLPML
+154 VAIRMSIYSEKLPML

-189 FPTGE
+189 FPTSE

-238 ARLPENAHLIVA
+238 ARLPDNAHLIVA

-269 QIGMEQLRLNHTELA
+269 QIGMEHLRLNHTELA
-284 VYAHRCGADLSEQQ
+284 VYANRCGAELSEQQ

-324 RLPDG
+324 RLPDA

-344 LEPDRQEFLA
+344 LPPGRQEFLA
-354 VMGLAD
+354 VLGLAD
-360 EFTAEMARFVTEN
+360 EFTVEMARFVTEN

-404 MKECALRKFH
+404 MKECALRKFR
-414 TLPQTVQTRYW
+414 TLPEQSQICYW

-437 YLHALGAYGRSGNND
+437 YLHALDAYGRSGNSD

-483 EVLMRHP
+483 EVLTRHP

-518 AIAERSDMPE
+518 AIAESPDMPE

-554 QLHRSASRQMS
+554 ELHRSASRQMS

-598 MHEMHE
+598 THEMHE

-624 DAEASFMQGKLREAE
+624 DAEASFMQGKLHEAE

-711 AEKIPDVFRIHR
+711 PEKIPDVFRLHR

-758 EPQLAVCE
+758 EPLLSVCE

-805 EPDGFVLP
+805 QPDGFVLP

-822 DHYSALSRE
+822 DLYLALSRE

-840 CELSGRWLSRQ
+840 CELSERWLSRQ

>member
-1 MVNQTENSAELF
+1 
-13 AVVGAGYRTYE
+13 
-24 PPKRKRTFREK
+24 
-35 LKGKPIFSPILRFE
+35 
-49 KREIHTVF
+49 
-57 LCFPNLALTKN
+57 
-68 LSPRLLAKSCGA
+68 
-80 ALKTG
+80 
-85 ISGRKTRKKEDRMP
+85 MP

-154 VAIRLSIYSEKLPML
+154 VAIRMSIYSEKLPML

-269 QIGMEQLRLNHTELA
+269 QIGMEHLRLNHTELA
-284 VYAHRCGADLSEQQ
+284 VYAHRCDAELSEQQ

-324 RLPDG
+324 RLPDA

-344 LEPDRQEFLA
+344 LPPGRQEFLA

-404 MKECALRKFH
+404 MKECALRKFR
-414 TLPQTVQTRYW
+414 TLPEQSQICYW
-425 NRFGSWYGAHGQ
+425 NRFGSWYGAQGQ
-437 YLHALGAYGRSGNND
+437 YLHALGAYGRSGNSD

-483 EVLMRHP
+483 EVLTRHP

-518 AIAERSDMPE
+518 AIAESPDMPE

-554 QLHRSASRQMS
+554 ELHRSASRQMS

-598 MHEMHE
+598 TREMHE

-624 DAEASFMQGKLREAE
+624 DAEASFMQGKLHEAE

-711 AEKIPDVFRIHR
+711 AEKIPDVFRLHR

-758 EPQLAVCE
+758 EPLLSGCE

-822 DHYSALSRE
+822 NHYSALSRE

-840 CELSGRWLSRQ
+840 CELSERWLSRQ

-865 ELSERERSVAQLMA
+865 ELSESERSVAQLMA

>member
-1 MVNQTENSAELF
+1 
-13 AVVGAGYRTYE
+13 
-24 PPKRKRTFREK
+24 
-35 LKGKPIFSPILRFE
+35 
-49 KREIHTVF
+49 
-57 LCFPNLALTKN
+57 
-68 LSPRLLAKSCGA
+68 
-80 ALKTG
+80 
-85 ISGRKTRKKEDRMP
+85 MP

-269 QIGMEQLRLNHTELA
+269 QIGMEHLRLNQTELA
-284 VYAHRCGADLSEQQ
+284 VYAHRCGAELSEQQ

-324 RLPDG
+324 RLPDA

-344 LEPDRQEFLA
+344 LPPGRQEFLA

-404 MKECALRKFH
+404 MKECALRKFR
-414 TLPQTVQTRYW
+414 TLPEQSQICYW
-425 NRFGSWYGAHGQ
+425 NRFGSWYGAQGQ
-437 YLHALGAYGRSGNND
+437 YLHALSAYRMSGNSD

-483 EVLMRHP
+483 EVLTRHP

-518 AIAERSDMPE
+518 AIAESPDMPE

-554 QLHRSASRQMS
+554 ELHRSASRQMS

-598 MHEMHE
+598 THEMHE

-639 IGLARA
+639 IGLERA
-645 RAAIAGSGQEN
+645 RAAIAGSRQEN
-656 MALCCDFLELRLLGS
+656 MALCCDFLELRLLRS

-711 AEKIPDVFRIHR
+711 AEKIPDVFRLHR

-758 EPQLAVCE
+758 EPLLSGCE

-822 DHYSALSRE
+822 NHYSALSRE

-840 CELSGRWLSRQ
+840 CELSERWLSRQ

-919 RALTALLQKN
+919 RALTALLQRN

>member
-1 MVNQTENSAELF
+1 
-13 AVVGAGYRTYE
+13 
-24 PPKRKRTFREK
+24 
-35 LKGKPIFSPILRFE
+35 
-49 KREIHTVF
+49 
-57 LCFPNLALTKN
+57 
-68 LSPRLLAKSCGA
+68 
-80 ALKTG
+80 
-85 ISGRKTRKKEDRMP
+85 MP

-154 VAIRLSIYSEKLPML
+154 VAIRMSIYSEKLPML

-269 QIGMEQLRLNHTELA
+269 QIGMEHLRLNHTELA
-284 VYAHRCGADLSEQQ
+284 VYAHRCGAELSEQQ

-324 RLPDG
+324 RLPDA

-344 LEPDRQEFLA
+344 LPPGRQEFLA

-373 PETDAIIQDLTCQN
+373 PETDAIIQNLTCQN

-404 MKECALRKFH
+404 MKECALRKFR
-414 TLPQTVQTRYW
+414 TLPEQSQICYW
-425 NRFGSWYGAHGQ
+425 NRFGSWYGAQGQ
-437 YLHALGAYGRSGNND
+437 YLHALGAYGRSGNSD

-483 EVLMRHP
+483 EVLTRHP

-518 AIAERSDMPE
+518 AIAESPDMPE

-554 QLHRSASRQMS
+554 ELHRSASRQMS

-598 MHEMHE
+598 TREMHE

-624 DAEASFMQGKLREAE
+624 DAEASFMQGKLHEAE

-711 AEKIPDVFRIHR
+711 AEKIPDVFRLHR

-758 EPQLAVCE
+758 EPLLSGCE

-822 DHYSALSRE
+822 NHYSALSRE

-840 CELSGRWLSRQ
+840 CELSERWLSRQ

-865 ELSERERSVAQLMA
+865 ELSESERSVAQLMA

>member
-1 MVNQTENSAELF
+1 
-13 AVVGAGYRTYE
+13 
-24 PPKRKRTFREK
+24 
-35 LKGKPIFSPILRFE
+35 
-49 KREIHTVF
+49 
-57 LCFPNLALTKN
+57 
-68 LSPRLLAKSCGA
+68 
-80 ALKTG
+80 
-85 ISGRKTRKKEDRMP
+85 MP

-154 VAIRLSIYSEKLPML
+154 VAIRMSIYSEKLPML

-269 QIGMEQLRLNHTELA
+269 QIGMEHLRLNHTELA
-284 VYAHRCGADLSEQQ
+284 VYAHRCGAELSEQQ

-324 RLPDG
+324 RLPDA

-344 LEPDRQEFLA
+344 LPPGRQEFLA

-404 MKECALRKFH
+404 MKECALRKFR
-414 TLPQTVQTRYW
+414 TLPEQSQICYW
-425 NRFGSWYGAHGQ
+425 NRFGSWYGAQGQ
-437 YLHALGAYGRSGNND
+437 YLHALGAYGRSGNSD

-483 EVLMRHP
+483 EVLTRHP

-518 AIAERSDMPE
+518 AIAESPDMPE

-554 QLHRSASRQMS
+554 ELHRSASRQMS

-598 MHEMHE
+598 THEMHE

-624 DAEASFMQGKLREAE
+624 DAEASFMQGKLHEAE

-671 GGRRRLDVKA
+671 GGRHRLDVKA

-704 YYALLQE
+704 YYALLQK
-711 AEKIPDVFRIHR
+711 AEKIPDVFRLHR

-758 EPQLAVCE
+758 EPLLSGCE

-822 DHYSALSRE
+822 NHYSALSRE

-840 CELSGRWLSRQ
+840 CELSERWLSRQ

-865 ELSERERSVAQLMA
+865 ELSESERSVAQLMA

>member
-1 MVNQTENSAELF
+1 
-13 AVVGAGYRTYE
+13 
-24 PPKRKRTFREK
+24 
-35 LKGKPIFSPILRFE
+35 
-49 KREIHTVF
+49 
-57 LCFPNLALTKN
+57 
-68 LSPRLLAKSCGA
+68 
-80 ALKTG
+80 
-85 ISGRKTRKKEDRMP
+85 MP

-107 IYISERVQECLRPI
+107 IYISKRVQECLCPI
-121 ARCALT
+121 AHCALT

-154 VAIRLSIYSEKLPML
+154 VAIRMSIYSEKLPML

-175 AFRFAGLDVLSAFD
+175 AFRFAGLDVLSAYD

-238 ARLPENAHLIVA
+238 ARLPDNAHLIVA

-269 QIGMEQLRLNHTELA
+269 QIGMEHLRLNHTELA
-284 VYAHRCGADLSEQQ
+284 VYAHRCGAELSEQQ

-324 RLPDG
+324 RLPDA

-344 LEPDRQEFLA
+344 LPPGRQEFLA

-404 MKECALRKFH
+404 MKECALRKFR
-414 TLPQTVQTRYW
+414 TLPEQSQTRYW
-425 NRFGSWYGAHGQ
+425 NRFGVWYGAHGQ

-483 EVLMRHP
+483 KVLTRHP

-518 AIAERSDMPE
+518 AIAESTDMPE

-554 QLHRSASRQMS
+554 RLHRSASRQMS

-598 MHEMHE
+598 THEMHE

-639 IGLARA
+639 IGLERA

-656 MALCCDFLELRLLGS
+656 MALCCDFLELRLLRS
-671 GGRRRLDVKA
+671 GGRHRLDIKA

-711 AEKIPDVFRIHR
+711 PEKIPDVFRLHR

-758 EPQLAVCE
+758 EPLLSVCG

-822 DHYSALSRE
+822 NHYSALSRE

-840 CELSGRWLSRQ
+840 CELSERWLSQQ

>member
-1 MVNQTENSAELF
+1 
-13 AVVGAGYRTYE
+13 
-24 PPKRKRTFREK
+24 
-35 LKGKPIFSPILRFE
+35 
-49 KREIHTVF
+49 
-57 LCFPNLALTKN
+57 
-68 LSPRLLAKSCGA
+68 
-80 ALKTG
+80 
-85 ISGRKTRKKEDRMP
+85 MP

-154 VAIRLSIYSEKLPML
+154 VAIRMSIYSEKLPML

-269 QIGMEQLRLNHTELA
+269 QIGMEHLRLNHTELA
-284 VYAHRCGADLSEQQ
+284 VYAHRCGAELSEQQ

-324 RLPDG
+324 KLPDA

-344 LEPDRQEFLA
+344 LPPGRQEFLA
-354 VMGLAD
+354 VLGLAD

-404 MKECALRKFH
+404 MKECALRKFR
-414 TLPQTVQTRYW
+414 TLPEQSQICYW
-425 NRFGSWYGAHGQ
+425 NRFGSWYGAQGQ
-437 YLHALGAYGRSGNND
+437 YLHALGAYGRSGNSD

-483 EVLMRHP
+483 EVLTRHP

-518 AIAERSDMPE
+518 AIAESPDMPE

-554 QLHRSASRQMS
+554 ELHRSASRQMS

-598 MHEMHE
+598 TREMHE

-624 DAEASFMQGKLREAE
+624 DAEASFMQGKLHEAE

-711 AEKIPDVFRIHR
+711 AEKIPDVFRLHR

-758 EPQLAVCE
+758 EPLLSGCE

-822 DHYSALSRE
+822 NHYSALSRE

-840 CELSGRWLSRQ
+840 CELSERWLSRQ

-865 ELSERERSVAQLMA
+865 ELSESERSVAQLMA

>member
-1 MVNQTENSAELF
+1 
-13 AVVGAGYRTYE
+13 
-24 PPKRKRTFREK
+24 
-35 LKGKPIFSPILRFE
+35 
-49 KREIHTVF
+49 
-57 LCFPNLALTKN
+57 
-68 LSPRLLAKSCGA
+68 
-80 ALKTG
+80 
-85 ISGRKTRKKEDRMP
+85 MP

-189 FPTGE
+189 FPTSE

-269 QIGMEQLRLNHTELA
+269 QIGMEHLRLNHTELA
-284 VYAHRCGADLSEQQ
+284 VYAHRCGAELSEQQ

-324 RLPDG
+324 RLPDA

-344 LEPDRQEFLA
+344 LPPGRQEFLA

-373 PETDAIIQDLTCQN
+373 PQTDAIIQDLTCQN

-404 MKECALRKFH
+404 MKECALRKFR
-414 TLPQTVQTRYW
+414 TLPEQSQICYW
-425 NRFGSWYGAHGQ
+425 NRFGSWYGAQGQ
-437 YLHALGAYGRSGNND
+437 YLHALGAYGKSGNSD

-483 EVLMRHP
+483 EVLTRHP

-518 AIAERSDMPE
+518 AIAESPDMPE

-554 QLHRSASRQMS
+554 ELHRSASRQMS

-598 MHEMHE
+598 THEMHE

-624 DAEASFMQGKLREAE
+624 DAEASFMQGKLHEAE
-639 IGLARA
+639 IGLERA
-645 RAAIAGSGQEN
+645 RAAIAGSRQEN

-711 AEKIPDVFRIHR
+711 AEKIPDVFRLHR

-758 EPQLAVCE
+758 EPLLSGCE

-794 RKLLVRALEDA
+794 RKLLARALEDA

-822 DHYSALSRE
+822 NHYSALSRE

-840 CELSGRWLSRQ
+840 CELSERWLSRQ

>member
-1 MVNQTENSAELF
+1 
-13 AVVGAGYRTYE
+13 
-24 PPKRKRTFREK
+24 
-35 LKGKPIFSPILRFE
+35 
-49 KREIHTVF
+49 
-57 LCFPNLALTKN
+57 
-68 LSPRLLAKSCGA
+68 
-80 ALKTG
+80 
-85 ISGRKTRKKEDRMP
+85 MP

-189 FPTGE
+189 FPTSE

-269 QIGMEQLRLNHTELA
+269 QIGMEHLRLNHTELA
-284 VYAHRCGADLSEQQ
+284 VYAHRCGAELSEQQ

-324 RLPDG
+324 RLPDA

-344 LEPDRQEFLA
+344 LPPDRQEFLA

-404 MKECALRKFH
+404 MKECALRKFR
-414 TLPQTVQTRYW
+414 TLPEQSQICYW
-425 NRFGSWYGAHGQ
+425 NRFGSWYGAQGQ
-437 YLHALGAYGRSGNND
+437 YLHALGAYGRSGNSD

-483 EVLMRHP
+483 EVLTRHP

-518 AIAERSDMPE
+518 AIAESPDMPE

-584 LMMYYRAPGELQKE
+584 LMMYYRAPGEIQKE
-598 MHEMHE
+598 THEMHE

-624 DAEASFMQGKLREAE
+624 DAEASFMQGKLHEAE

-671 GGRRRLDVKA
+671 GGRHRLDVKA

-704 YYALLQE
+704 YYALLQK
-711 AEKIPDVFRIHR
+711 AEKIPDVFRLHR

-747 QGEFPRVIGRS
+747 QGEFPRVIGHS
-758 EPQLAVCE
+758 EPLLSGCE

-822 DHYSALSRE
+822 NHYSALSRE

-840 CELSGRWLSRQ
+840 CELSERWLSRQ

-865 ELSERERSVAQLMA
+865 ELSESERSVAQLMA

>member
-1 MVNQTENSAELF
+1 
-13 AVVGAGYRTYE
+13 
-24 PPKRKRTFREK
+24 
-35 LKGKPIFSPILRFE
+35 
-49 KREIHTVF
+49 
-57 LCFPNLALTKN
+57 
-68 LSPRLLAKSCGA
+68 
-80 ALKTG
+80 
-85 ISGRKTRKKEDRMP
+85 MP

-154 VAIRLSIYSEKLPML
+154 VAIRMSIYSEKLPML

-269 QIGMEQLRLNHTELA
+269 QIGMEHLRLNHTELA
-284 VYAHRCGADLSEQQ
+284 VYAHRCGAELSEQQ

-324 RLPDG
+324 RLPDA

-344 LEPDRQEFLA
+344 LPPGRQEFLA

-404 MKECALRKFH
+404 MKECALRKFR
-414 TLPQTVQTRYW
+414 TLPEQSQICYW
-425 NRFGSWYGAHGQ
+425 NRFGSWYGAQGQ
-437 YLHALGAYGRSGNND
+437 YLHALGAYGRSGNSD

-483 EVLMRHP
+483 EVLTRHP

-518 AIAERSDMPE
+518 AIAESPDMPE

-554 QLHRSASRQMS
+554 ELHRSASRQMS

-598 MHEMHE
+598 THEMHE

-639 IGLARA
+639 IGLERA
-645 RAAIAGSGQEN
+645 RAAIVGSGQEN
-656 MALCCDFLELRLLGS
+656 MALCCDFLELRLLRS

-711 AEKIPDVFRIHR
+711 AEKIPDVFRLHR

-758 EPQLAVCE
+758 EPLLSGCE

-794 RKLLVRALEDA
+794 RKLLIRALEDA

-822 DHYSALSRE
+822 NHYSALSRE

-840 CELSGRWLSRQ
+840 CELSERWLSQQ

>member
-1 MVNQTENSAELF
+1 
-13 AVVGAGYRTYE
+13 
-24 PPKRKRTFREK
+24 
-35 LKGKPIFSPILRFE
+35 
-49 KREIHTVF
+49 
-57 LCFPNLALTKN
+57 
-68 LSPRLLAKSCGA
+68 
-80 ALKTG
+80 
-85 ISGRKTRKKEDRMP
+85 MP

-269 QIGMEQLRLNHTELA
+269 QIGMEHLRLNHTELA
-284 VYAHRCGADLSEQQ
+284 VYAHRCGAELSEQQ

-324 RLPDG
+324 RLPDA

-344 LEPDRQEFLA
+344 LPPGRQEFLA

-373 PETDAIIQDLTCQN
+373 PQTDAIIQDLTCQN

-404 MKECALRKFH
+404 MKECALRKFR
-414 TLPQTVQTRYW
+414 TLPEQSQICYW
-425 NRFGSWYGAHGQ
+425 NRFGSWYGAQGQ
-437 YLHALGAYGRSGNND
+437 YLHALGAYGRSGNSD

-483 EVLMRHP
+483 EVLTRHP

-518 AIAERSDMPE
+518 AIAESPDMPE

-554 QLHRSASRQMS
+554 ELHRSASRQMS

-598 MHEMHE
+598 THEMHE

-624 DAEASFMQGKLREAE
+624 DAEASFMQGKLHEAE
-639 IGLARA
+639 IGLERA

-711 AEKIPDVFRIHR
+711 AEKIPDVFRLHR

-758 EPQLAVCE
+758 EPLLSGCE

-822 DHYSALSRE
+822 NHYSALSRE

-840 CELSGRWLSRQ
+840 CELSERWLSRQ

>member
-1 MVNQTENSAELF
+1 
-13 AVVGAGYRTYE
+13 
-24 PPKRKRTFREK
+24 
-35 LKGKPIFSPILRFE
+35 
-49 KREIHTVF
+49 
-57 LCFPNLALTKN
+57 
-68 LSPRLLAKSCGA
+68 
-80 ALKTG
+80 
-85 ISGRKTRKKEDRMP
+85 MP

-107 IYISERVQECLRPI
+107 IYISKRVQECLCPI
-121 ARCALT
+121 AHCALT

-154 VAIRLSIYSEKLPML
+154 VAIRMSIYSEKLPML

-175 AFRFAGLDVLSAFD
+175 AFRFAGLDVLSAYD

-238 ARLPENAHLIVA
+238 ARLPDNAHLIVA

-269 QIGMEQLRLNHTELA
+269 QIGMEHLRLNHTELA
-284 VYAHRCGADLSEQQ
+284 VYAHRCGAELSEQQ

-324 RLPDG
+324 RLPDA

-344 LEPDRQEFLA
+344 LPPGRQEFLA

-404 MKECALRKFH
+404 MKECALRKFR
-414 TLPQTVQTRYW
+414 TLPEQSQTRYW

-483 EVLMRHP
+483 EVLTRHP

-518 AIAERSDMPE
+518 AIAESPDMPE

-540 IMSFLMYNDITKMS
+540 IMSFLLYNDITKMS
-554 QLHRSASRQMS
+554 RLHRSASRQMS

-598 MHEMHE
+598 THEMHE

-639 IGLARA
+639 IGLERA
-645 RAAIAGSGQEN
+645 RAAIAGSRQEN
-656 MALCCDFLELRLLGS
+656 MALCCDFLELRLLRS

-711 AEKIPDVFRIHR
+711 PEKIPDVFRLHR

-758 EPQLAVCE
+758 EPLLSVCG

-822 DHYSALSRE
+822 NHYSALSRE
-831 LETPFAASV
+831 LETPFAAAV
-840 CELSGRWLSRQ
+840 CEASGQWLSRKE
-851 QTSGSRQE
+851 TSGAPCE
-859 PIEALR
+859 LPEALR

>member
-1 MVNQTENSAELF
+1 
-13 AVVGAGYRTYE
+13 
-24 PPKRKRTFREK
+24 
-35 LKGKPIFSPILRFE
+35 
-49 KREIHTVF
+49 
-57 LCFPNLALTKN
+57 
-68 LSPRLLAKSCGA
+68 
-80 ALKTG
+80 
-85 ISGRKTRKKEDRMP
+85 MP

-269 QIGMEQLRLNHTELA
+269 QIGMEHLRLNHTELA
-284 VYAHRCGADLSEQQ
+284 VYAHRCGAELSEQQ

-324 RLPDG
+324 RLPDA

-344 LEPDRQEFLA
+344 LPPGRQEFLA

-404 MKECALRKFH
+404 MKECALRKFR
-414 TLPQTVQTRYW
+414 TLPEQSQICYW
-425 NRFGSWYGAHGQ
+425 NRFGSWYGAQGQ
-437 YLHALGAYGRSGNND
+437 YLHALGAYGRSGNSD

-483 EVLMRHP
+483 EVLTRHP

-518 AIAERSDMPE
+518 AIAESPDMPE

-554 QLHRSASRQMS
+554 ELHRSASRQMS

-598 MHEMHE
+598 TREMHE

-624 DAEASFMQGKLREAE
+624 DAEASFMQGKLHEAE

-711 AEKIPDVFRIHR
+711 AEKIPDVFRLHR

-758 EPQLAVCE
+758 EPLLSGCE

-822 DHYSALSRE
+822 NHYSALSRE

-840 CELSGRWLSRQ
+840 CELSERWLSRQ

>member
-1 MVNQTENSAELF
+1 
-13 AVVGAGYRTYE
+13 
-24 PPKRKRTFREK
+24 
-35 LKGKPIFSPILRFE
+35 
-49 KREIHTVF
+49 
-57 LCFPNLALTKN
+57 
-68 LSPRLLAKSCGA
+68 
-80 ALKTG
+80 
-85 ISGRKTRKKEDRMP
+85 MP
-99 KRKPSFNT
+99 KRKPSLNT

-269 QIGMEQLRLNHTELA
+269 QIGMEHLRLNHTELA
-284 VYAHRCGADLSEQQ
+284 VYAHRCGAELSEQQ

-324 RLPDG
+324 RLPDA
-329 SSDIFEMFTAAMIDP
+329 SSDIVELVTAAMIDP
-344 LEPDRQEFLA
+344 LPPGRQEFLA

-404 MKECALRKFH
+404 MKECALRKFR
-414 TLPQTVQTRYW
+414 TLPEQSQICYW
-425 NRFGSWYGAHGQ
+425 NRFGSWYGAQGQ
-437 YLHALGAYGRSGNND
+437 YLHALGAYGRSGNSD

-483 EVLMRHP
+483 EVLTRHP

-518 AIAERSDMPE
+518 AIAESPDMPE

-554 QLHRSASRQMS
+554 ELHRSASRQMS

-598 MHEMHE
+598 THEMHE

-624 DAEASFMQGKLREAE
+624 DAEASFMQGKLHEAE

-711 AEKIPDVFRIHR
+711 AEKIPDVFRLHR

-758 EPQLAVCE
+758 EPLLSGCE

-822 DHYSALSRE
+822 NHYSALSRE

-840 CELSGRWLSRQ
+840 CELSERWLSRQ

>member
-1 MVNQTENSAELF
+1 
-13 AVVGAGYRTYE
+13 
-24 PPKRKRTFREK
+24 
-35 LKGKPIFSPILRFE
+35 
-49 KREIHTVF
+49 
-57 LCFPNLALTKN
+57 
-68 LSPRLLAKSCGA
+68 
-80 ALKTG
+80 
-85 ISGRKTRKKEDRMP
+85 MP

-154 VAIRLSIYSEKLPML
+154 VAIRMSIYSEKLPML

-269 QIGMEQLRLNHTELA
+269 QIGMEHLRLNHTELA
-284 VYAHRCGADLSEQQ
+284 VYAHRCGAELSEQQ

-324 RLPDG
+324 RLPDA

-344 LEPDRQEFLA
+344 LPPGRQEFLA

-404 MKECALRKFH
+404 MKECALRKFR
-414 TLPQTVQTRYW
+414 TLPEQSQICYW
-425 NRFGSWYGAHGQ
+425 NRFGSWYGAQGQ
-437 YLHALGAYGRSGNND
+437 YLHALGAYGRSGNSD

-483 EVLMRHP
+483 EVLTRHP

-506 PKMLQLKALLER
+506 PKMLQLKALLEQ
-518 AIAERSDMPE
+518 AIAESPDMPE

-554 QLHRSASRQMS
+554 ELHRSASRQMS

-598 MHEMHE
+598 THEMHE

-624 DAEASFMQGKLREAE
+624 DAEASFMQGKLHEAE

-671 GGRRRLDVKA
+671 GGRHRLDVKA

-704 YYALLQE
+704 YYALLQK
-711 AEKIPDVFRIHR
+711 AEKIPDVFRLHR

-758 EPQLAVCE
+758 EPLLSGCE

-822 DHYSALSRE
+822 NHYSALSRE
-831 LETPFAASV
+831 LETPFAVSV
-840 CELSGRWLSRQ
+840 CELSERWLSRQ